1 MSEETE
7 VSKTLDTLTAKVSEL
22 SRVLNEKKELTETKI
37 RENPLACIAGAFAG
51 GILLGYLMSRK
62 N

>member
-1 MSEETE
+1 MSEETD
-7 VSKTLDTLTAKVSEL
+7 VSKTLDTLTAKVGEL

-37 RENPLACIAGAFAG
+37 RENPLASIAGAFAG
-51 GILLGYLMSRK
+51 GILLGFLMSRK